1 SAARHR
7 GRELVRG
14 DGHRPGRHAA
24 PAGVAA
30 ARGQSRPGRH
40 RLGRLSYRVLSDL
53 RLQIDRH
60 GNAREGPIARGDGTV
75 SRLRPAGTIQPR
87 NGSCKPI
94 KWYNLLNSLVFPT
107 KISNAEQLTTVQQ
120 FQ

>member
-1 SAARHR
+1 MSLDSGDPLECMTPAELI
-7 GRELVRG
+7 GLVRTLIG
-14 DGHRPGRHAA
+14 E
-24 PAGVAA
+24 V
-30 ARGQSRPGRH
+30 
-40 RLGRLSYRVLSDL
+40 
-53 RLQIDRH
+53 
-60 GNAREGPIARGDGTV
+60 T
-75 SRLRPAGTIQPR
+75 RLRAENEKLTGALVQTEGRASGGQGRAGAIEPR